1 MPVSSLHGVNRA
13 SKLLVTTAACAAL
26 AVSASGCGEK
36 QEPATTGP
44 VVTQS
49 TTATTTTTTPT
60 TTGSPSATVTQFL
73 TAADAE
79 RVCDELLTP
88 AFVRKEY
95 KGRKGCI
102 AARKPSDLA
111 DRNPKLV
118 VTKRTDSAAIV
129 VAKPRGG
136 RYDGRTLQV
145 TVLQQGN
152 AFRIN
157 ALVAR

>member
-1 MPVSSLHGVNRA
+1 MGSLHGVNRA
-13 SKLLVTTAACAAL
+13 SNLILTTAACAAI
-26 AVSASGCGEK
+26 AIAAAGCGEK

-49 TTATTTTTTPT
+49 TSPTTTTTTTPT
-60 TTGSPSATVTQFL
+60 MTGSPSATVAQFL

-79 RVCDELLTP
+79 KVCDELLTP

-111 DRNPKLV
+111 DRNPRLI

-136 RYDGRTLQV
+136 RYDGKTLQI
-145 TVLQQGN
+145 TVLQLGN

-157 ALVAR
+157 ALRTS